1 MEHIYNQLNFG
12 EDWFT
17 YPNLYSDMVKKF
29 PSGSKFVEVG
39 SWKGKSSSYITVEI
53 INSNKNIEF
62 TCVDTWRG
70 NIDKSNINIHNLY
83 EVFINNMKPVEN
95 FYKHLRMTSIQA
107 STLFKNQSLDFVF
120 IDASHSYIDVK
131 NDILTWKPK
140 IKKNG
145 ILAGH
150 DYRSSWPEV
159 IRAVDELLKNDFYT
173 TEFCWVHEIK

>member
-1 MEHIYNQLNFG
+1 
-12 EDWFT
+12 
-17 YPNLYSDMVKKF
+17 
-29 PSGSKFVEVG
+29 
-39 SWKGKSSSYITVEI
+39 
-53 INSNKNIEF
+53 
-62 TCVDTWRG
+62 
-70 NIDKSNINIHNLY
+70 
-83 EVFINNMKPVEN
+83 MKPVEN

-131 NDILTWKPK
+131 NDILAWKPK